1 MNRYMIKWKGMI
13 AVSRGKTAIE
23 AFENYNNRPLF
34 GAHGTRF
41 CNAYVVKYD
50 AKTRGVEWV
59 KYKYQGKDNLQMF
72 VMVEKIQTKTPAQRK
87 RRTAC

>member
-13 AVSRGKTAIE
+13 AVSKGKTAIE
-23 AFENYNNRPLF
+23 AFENYNSRPLF
-34 GAHGTRF
+34 GVHGTRF
-41 CNAYVVKYD
+41 CNAYVVRYD

-72 VMVEKIQTKTPAQRK
+72 VMVEKIRTKTPAQRK
-87 RRTAC
+87 RRIK